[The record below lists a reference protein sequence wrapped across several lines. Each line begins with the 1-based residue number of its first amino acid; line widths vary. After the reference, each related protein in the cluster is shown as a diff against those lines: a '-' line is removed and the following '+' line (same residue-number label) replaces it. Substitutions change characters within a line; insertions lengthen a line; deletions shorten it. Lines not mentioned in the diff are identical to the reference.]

1 MKNKRY
7 IFVWLIAAV
16 LLLSACGGSKKEEAP
31 VRDYQICYEAC
42 PEAAYSAAEWLSAD
56 GRLDFPF
63 VLEEPVP
70 NASRD
75 EMFARFYIPAEAL
88 KQAETKDLL
97 QLVKR
102 YPGSGLTAFYL
113 YNEPS
118 HYLDYVTQTFNAVD
132 ELYGRKDFAET
143 LLQAYAAEE
152 MLPAQSFDDK
162 EEQTAYDKE
171 RNAGA
176 NGIML
181 LETMLAQ
188 DTVFEELDD
197 GQRRQVLEEV
207 IAKDRIRDEDECYG
221 RCSGFFAS
229 VKELHEAGES
239 RWYDY
244 IAESEPEWTV
254 YLDEYWENHYWP

>member
-1 MKNKRY
+1 MKKRNFATLY
-7 IFVWLIAAV
+7 IIISV
-16 LLLSACGGSKKEEAP
+16 LLFGACGSSKKEAP

-75 EMFARFYIPAEAL
+75 EMFARFYIPEEAL

-102 YPGSGLTAFYL
+102 YPRSGLTAFYL

-132 ELYGRKDFAET
+132 EFYSRKDFAET
-143 LLQAYAAEE
+143 LLQTYMAEE
-152 MLPAQSFDDK
+152 MLPAQSFADK

-181 LETMLAQ
+181 LEVMLAQ
-188 DTVFEELDD
+188 DVVFEELDD

-207 IAKDRIRDEDECYG
+207 IAKDRIRENDDCYG
-221 RCSGFFAS
+221 GCSGFFAYI
-229 VKELHEAGES
+229 KELHDADGNK
-239 RWYDY
+239 WYDY
-244 IAESEPEWTV
+244 IAESEPEWAI
-254 YLDEYWENHYWP
+254 YLNEYWENHYWP

>member
-1 MKNKRY
+1 MKKRNFATLY
-7 IFVWLIAAV
+7 IIISV
-16 LLLSACGGSKKEEAP
+16 LFLGACGSSKKEETP

-42 PEAAYSAAEWLSAD
+42 PEAAYPAAEWLSAD

-75 EMFARFYIPAEAL
+75 EMFARFYIPEEVL

-97 QLVKR
+97 RLVKR

-118 HYLDYVTQTFNAVD
+118 YYLDYVTQTFNAVD
-132 ELYGRKDFAET
+132 ELYSRKDFAET
-143 LLQAYAAEE
+143 LLQAYTAEE
-152 MLPAQSFDDK
+152 MLPAQSFADK
-162 EEQTAYDKE
+162 EEQAAYDKE
-171 RNAGA
+171 RNASA

-181 LETMLAQ
+181 LEVMLAQ
-188 DTVFEELDD
+188 DVVFEELDD
-197 GQRRQVLEEV
+197 VQRRQVLEEV
-207 IAKDRIRDEDECYG
+207 IAKDKIRDEDDRYG
-221 RCSGFFAS
+221 QCSGFFAS
-229 VKELHEAGES
+229 VKELHEAGGS

-254 YLDEYWENHYWP
+254 YLDEYWVNHSWP